1 MSVIRH
7 KKLSLLLSFETQSS
21 YMYFLFICL
30 FVGLVLLVFVLLLS
44 YWNVLATGIRNVVAF
59 LAIKTERF

>member
-7 KKLSLLLSFETQSS
+7 KKLSLQLSFETQSS
-21 YMYFLFICL
+21 YIYFLFICL

-44 YWNVLATGIRNVVAF
+44 YWNVLATGIRNVIAF
-59 LAIKTERF
+59 LAIKIERF

>member
-44 YWNVLATGIRNVVAF
+44 YWNVLATGIRNVIAF
-59 LAIKTERF
+59 LAIKIERF

>member
-30 FVGLVLLVFVLLLS
+30 FVGLVLLVFVLLRS
-44 YWNVLATGIRNVVAF
+44 YWNVLATGIRNVIAF
-59 LAIKTERF
+59 LAIKIERF